1 LINGYRNLDSW
12 LLSIVEDIY
21 DSTLEPG
28 LTRHTLERIA
38 EFAGAEAAALVVKDA
53 TSDLQ
58 CSRSVGISDCF
69 AKSYL
74 DTYGQFDPTHAI
86 RFFNTGELYSTA
98 DWLPIEDFHRTRFYN
113 EWSRPQHLA
122 DAACVLLDK
131 SADGFAYFGLLTDK
145 LVDQPLRARL
155 APFVPHLLRAVLIGQ
170 VLKQQSRLTLPI
182 EHTLDE
188 LKAAT
193 FLLDGAGH
201 ITHTNESARAIL
213 CRRDFLRAEHGKL
226 VAADAKLNR
235 ILRDAVAAAVLGD
248 VATKSESI
256 TLPFAA
262 HDGERFVGHL
272 LPLTAGRRR
281 RTGIAYD
288 ATAVLFVTKASL
300 DAPAAVDIV
309 KKVFKLT
316 PAELRVL
323 LAVVELGCVSNT
335 ARHLD
340 IAEST
345 VKTHLGRIFAK
356 TDTRRQTELVK
367 LVAAFSSPLR
377 C

>member
-1 LINGYRNLDSW
+1 
-12 LLSIVEDIY
+12 
-21 DSTLEPG
+21 
-28 LTRHTLERIA
+28 
-38 EFAGAEAAALVVKDA
+38 
-53 TSDLQ
+53 
-58 CSRSVGISDCF
+58 
-69 AKSYL
+69 
-74 DTYGQFDPTHAI
+74 
-86 RFFNTGELYSTA
+86 
-98 DWLPIEDFHRTRFYN
+98 
-113 EWSRPQHLA
+113 
-122 DAACVLLDK
+122 
-131 SADGFAYFGLLTDK
+131 
-145 LVDQPLRARL
+145 
-155 APFVPHLLRAVLIGQ
+155 
-170 VLKQQSRLTLPI
+170 
-182 EHTLDE
+182 
-188 LKAAT
+188 
-193 FLLDGAGH
+193 
-201 ITHTNESARAIL
+201 
-213 CRRDFLRAEHGKL
+213 
-226 VAADAKLNR
+226 
-235 ILRDAVAAAVLGD
+235 
-248 VATKSESI
+248 KSESI

-262 HDGERFVGHL
+262 HDGERFVGHV

-356 TDTRRQTELVK
+356 TDTRRQPELVK
-367 LVAAFSSPLR
+367 PVGAFSSPLR